1 MSSKQAQNMA
11 GLSRLS
17 FLNELLELKVEDV
30 KMKKL
35 SCETSLKT
43 FKAEDVKIKLSSV
56 VVAVMCVG
64 CDSVSNSSG

>member
-1 MSSKQAQNMA
+1 
-11 GLSRLS
+11 
-17 FLNELLELKVEDV
+17 VEDV

-56 VVAVMCVG
+56 VVAVKCVG